1 MNAVVARPVT
11 LPNRVGQRVTVRTM
25 NDFPAPVAGVITLEP
40 DTQYNIVGIGLTT
53 ADRFECTG
61 SVSVTGLWTLGDLAN
76 PQLTYT
82 GSGTMFT
89 VNEGSFDISNI
100 LLSCP
105 NGTFLDMSSPTA
117 LAGFKFSNTFIV
129 ACQKLGTLQDI
140 VTIDAADNGA
150 FQMADGWTI
159 DMSGPIATIS
169 FRQFNFGQMANGAV
183 AIDLQTSVLQTV
195 ELRDC
200 LFNPAPAAAVTG
212 ISGLP
217 NSGNIAPGNF
227 ASVAS
232 CEFQVGTTPLVGL
245 TTDDVRWNFN
255 DNVGLQNTSQ
265 RALNNI
271 QDNAVLT
278 DLVENTAVAAEG
290 TWTLVNNSQ
299 FQQGAADTSQIQYI
313 GERPLQFALDATIT
327 LLGDTATPLVQVDFY
342 LNGSPVSGATT
353 KIEVSTAT
361 NLTGTIVWLGELVQ
375 NDILEIFLTNLD
387 DSTDVTLTDG
397 TVRLVALS

>member
-1 MNAVVARPVT
+1 MTAITAKPVT
-11 LPNRVGQRVTVRTM
+11 APNRFGQRVLVRTM

-40 DTQYNIVGIGLTT
+40 DVQYNILGIGIVTS
-53 ADRFECTG
+53 DRFVCNG
-61 SVSVTGLWTLGDLAN
+61 SVAIEGLWTFGDITN
-76 PQLTYT
+76 PQITYT
-82 GSGTMFT
+82 GTGTMFT
-89 VNEGSFDISNI
+89 ITDGSFDISNI
-100 LLSCP
+100 FLSCP
-105 NGTFLDMSSPTA
+105 NGTFLDMDSPTA
-117 LAGFKFSNTFIV
+117 FTGFKYSNTQLG
-129 ACQKLGTLQDI
+129 ACQKLGTLRNQQS
-140 VTIDAADNGA
+140 IDAADNGTL
-150 FQMADGWTI
+150 QMADGWTI
-159 DMSGPIATIS
+159 DINSPIATLS
-169 FRQFNFGQMANGAV
+169 LRQFGFVNMENGAV
-183 AIDLQTSVLQTV
+183 GVDLGNSVLQTA

-232 CEFQVGTTPLVGL
+232 CEFQSGVTPLAGI

-255 DNVGLQNTSQ
+255 DNVGLENTSQ

-271 QDNAVLT
+271 QDNAVPT
-278 DLVENTAVAAEG
+278 DLVLNIAVAAEG

-299 FQQGAADTSQIQYI
+299 FQQGAADTSQIEYI

-342 LNGSPVSGATT
+342 LNGSPVPGATT